1 MYKITDRQKLNAQLL
16 GVKIKPSTN
25 KSKKIDVF
33 DLNGNKIASIGAAGY
48 MDYEMYIKSKGKA
61 FADERRRLYK
71 IRHKDNRNKVG
82 TPGFFADR
90 ILW

>member
-1 MYKITDRQKLNAQLL
+1 MYKITDRQFSNALNL
-16 GVKIKPSTN
+16 GVTIKPSTN

-33 DLNGNKIASIGAAGY
+33 KNGQKIASIGAAGY
-48 MDYEMYIKSKGKA
+48 MDYEMYIKAKGKSY
-61 FADERRRLYK
+61 ADERRRLYK
-71 IRHKDNRNKVG
+71 IRHQKNRNKIG

>member
-1 MYKITDRQKLNAQLL
+1 MYKITDRQFSNALNL
-16 GVKIKPSTN
+16 GVTIKPSTN

-33 DLNGNKIASIGAAGY
+33 KNGQKIASIGAAGY
-48 MDYEMYIKSKGKA
+48 MDYEMYIKAKGKEY
-61 FADERRRLYK
+61 ADERRRLYK
-71 IRHKDNRNKVG
+71 IRHKDNRNKIG